1 MCVTC
6 AGILQ
11 KRKEQKNIYWLF
23 NACLCAPSFFPSSLF
38 PPQAEA
44 IPSVF
49 CHRTTKFD
57 TVCDRELQAFVHAF
71 CNADKNYHFKI
82 IFSYFEMVFC
92 SLTLGHFL
100 HVQKCMNSAPWN
112 FPRKILKCLLYILKC
127 LLYILKC
134 LLYILKCLLYILKW
148 APRNKK
154 RNINIVEFWVNNSFK
169 NEKCCTSKYLWER
182 KCQHKKKIECVCHV
196 QDIFL
201 KKCSEQFWK
210 HLWCIELAVVLPCSL
225 VIPFSSFE
233 HVRYGAGA
241 TQHTQ
246 LLWRLSSVGNLAW
259 LVPQR
264 TGELQDLLS
273 LRFQV
278 SYSVPIAVELLN
290 SHVPH
295 ILK

>member
-100 HVQKCMNSAPWN
+100 HVQKCVNSAP
-112 FPRKILKCLLYILKC
+112 
-127 LLYILKC
+127 
-134 LLYILKCLLYILKW
+134 
-148 APRNKK
+148 
-154 RNINIVEFWVNNSFK
+154 
-169 NEKCCTSKYLWER
+169 
-182 KCQHKKKIECVCHV
+182 
-196 QDIFL
+196 
-201 KKCSEQFWK
+201 
-210 HLWCIELAVVLPCSL
+210 
-225 VIPFSSFE
+225 
-233 HVRYGAGA
+233 
-241 TQHTQ
+241 
-246 LLWRLSSVGNLAW
+246 
-259 LVPQR
+259 
-264 TGELQDLLS
+264 
-273 LRFQV
+273 
-278 SYSVPIAVELLN
+278 
-290 SHVPH
+290 
-295 ILK
+295 

>member
-1 MCVTC
+1 MLAVHFEMLTVHFEMSAQEQKKKHKYCR
-6 AGILQ
+6 ILSKQLLQ
-11 KRKEQKNIYWLF
+11 KWKMLHIKIF
-23 NACLCAPSFFPSSLF
+23 MG
-38 PPQAEA
+38 
-44 IPSVF
+44 
-49 CHRTTKFD
+49 TKMS
-57 TVCDRELQAFVHAF
+57 TQ
-71 CNADKNYHFKI
+71 
-82 IFSYFEMVFC
+82 
-92 SLTLGHFL
+92 
-100 HVQKCMNSAPWN
+100 
-112 FPRKILKCLLYILKC
+112 
-127 LLYILKC
+127 
-134 LLYILKCLLYILKW
+134 
-148 APRNKK
+148 
-154 RNINIVEFWVNNSFK
+154 
-169 NEKCCTSKYLWER
+169 
-182 KCQHKKKIECVCHV
+182 KKKIECVCHV